1 MDKCTD
7 FGVPPGRR
15 NAARGTVL
23 ALFLPDRFVLY
34 RLCLRMSLR
43 ILNLFGSLKDSRA
56 SFRKF
61 SPVCGPSWYSCFTFL
76 LRYLLRA
83 WSETMSVGPSQ
94 FERFIGI
101 LRSELASLKDSI
113 QEHIR
118 ATRDANEASIETQR
132 QIPEQLSLLHVPEKE
147 KSAAKTYRDKAHT
160 QQVILTWVTGGAF
173 LAAAVYAGVAYHQ
186 MCIMEKTYGEIKQQ
200 TEAALCANAMAQA
213 ALNQSKSQFI
223 TDERPYIAVKDI
235 GTPIYANLPDAKNPT
250 LTDHA
255 IAWQFH
261 ITNYGKSVAHNT
273 VYALEEIKVWPNEH
287 FELVPGSSDL
297 RNSPN
302 FNGSPVPPTADN
314 FMAVISRH
322 GITQEE
328 FQKAFI
334 RDNGIAIR
342 AVITYKDLSGNS
354 YETGI
359 CAYHLATNVV
369 AWCKEG
375 NYMK

>member
-1 MDKCTD
+1 
-7 FGVPPGRR
+7 
-15 NAARGTVL
+15 
-23 ALFLPDRFVLY
+23 
-34 RLCLRMSLR
+34 
-43 ILNLFGSLKDSRA
+43 
-56 SFRKF
+56 
-61 SPVCGPSWYSCFTFL
+61 
-76 LRYLLRA
+76 
-83 WSETMSVGPSQ
+83 MSVGPSQ